1 MKIFIANWKMQ
12 LSIKEGV
19 NLAKKIKEK
28 LETKNK
34 LAKVVLCPSFDSL
47 GFVAKAIRSNQKSR
61 IFLGAQDVFWEE
73 RGAYTGEV
81 SVLNLKEIGC
91 GYVILGHSE
100 RRKLGETDEEV
111 RKKVMAVLKA
121 GLIPIICIGETLL
134 ERKEGKTKDVIRKQL
149 AAIFDGLKLK
159 IKNQIIIA
167 YEPVWAI
174 GTGVY
179 ANPKDVGIAR
189 DLIFKFLQNY
199 FNENQLKKIFIIYGG
214 SVDSK
219 NIYEFLTVGKM
230 EGALVGGASL
240 NTNEFLKIIQ
250 YV

>member
-28 LETKNK
+28 LEIKNK

-81 SVLNLKEIGC
+81 SVLNLKETGC
-91 GYVILGHSE
+91 EYVILGHSE

-111 RKKVMAVLKA
+111 RKKVMTVLKA
-121 GLIPIICIGETLL
+121 GLIPIICIGETLS
-134 ERKEGKTKDVIRKQL
+134 ERKEGKTKDVIRTDVQL
-149 AAIFDGLKLK
+149 FSESTSRYIVEVEPEKFSSFVKMMLNIPFGQIGKVTEEKNLS
-159 IKNQIIIA
+159 IK
-167 YEPVWAI
+167 
-174 GTGVY
+174 
-179 ANPKDVGIAR
+179 
-189 DLIFKFLQNY
+189 DLN
-199 FNENQLKKIFIIYGG
+199 
-214 SVDSK
+214 
-219 NIYEFLTVGKM
+219 GKM
-230 EGALVGGASL
+230 AIKATIDE
-240 NTNEFLKIIQ
+240 LKQ
-250 YV
+250 AWQKTFNW